1 MSLIRVYGRVGNL
14 FNRRVTM
21 FLKASGLIYERLH
34 LVTFGATCRY
44 AISAEDGGLTLTDPG
59 ASIHVAALEE
69 RLTGLKLSL
78 RSLRQVLITHLDAD
92 RIGGIPLLR
101 RLNPKLKVYGT
112 AAMHT
117 ALANEKFVR
126 KLYEHDQRISSWF
139 KVTSE
144 ELILPFEEFRKSL
157 KIDKHLVET
166 DSIEI
171 DEDVTIRS
179 LATPG
184 HRPHSVSY
192 LVVPHEFAIVD
203 ETFGYFHGRNL
214 AAPGGDTNAREAI
227 TSLKKFNDIQ
237 LSGIGFSYGGAITG
251 ALVKR
256 HLQAIAQNTE
266 DLFAEVAKARKDGFS
281 EPEIEEQV
289 RTAFY
294 TSERNDP
301 CLQHSLDET
310 FKAVMSQTRSFT
322 S

>member
-1 MSLIRVYGRVGNL
+1 
-14 FNRRVTM
+14 M
-21 FLKASGLIYERLH
+21 FLRASGLIYERLH

-59 ASIHVAALEE
+59 AAIHVAALEE
-69 RLTGLKLSL
+69 RLSRLKLSL
-78 RSLRQVLITHLDAD
+78 TNLRQVLITHLDAD
-92 RIGGIPLLR
+92 RVAGIPLLR
-101 RLNPKLKVYGT
+101 RKNPKLKVYGT
-112 AAMHT
+112 AAMHL
-117 ALANEKFVR
+117 ALTDERFVR
-126 KLYEHDQRISSWF
+126 ALYEQNQTISSWF
-139 KVTSE
+139 DAPAE
-144 ELILPFEEFRKSL
+144 EIAIPFDEFRKAL

-166 DSIEI
+166 DSIAI
-171 DEDVTIRS
+171 DEDVTVRS

-192 LVVPHEFAIVD
+192 IVVPHEFAIVD

-227 TSLKKFNDIQ
+227 TSMRKFNDIQ

-251 ALVKR
+251 ALVKK

-266 DLFAEVAKARKDGFS
+266 DLFAEVSKARKDGFS
-281 EPEIEEQV
+281 EQEVEQQV
-289 RTAFY
+289 RAGFY

-310 FKAVMSQTRSFT
+310 FKAVMAQIKRGEG
-322 S
+322 